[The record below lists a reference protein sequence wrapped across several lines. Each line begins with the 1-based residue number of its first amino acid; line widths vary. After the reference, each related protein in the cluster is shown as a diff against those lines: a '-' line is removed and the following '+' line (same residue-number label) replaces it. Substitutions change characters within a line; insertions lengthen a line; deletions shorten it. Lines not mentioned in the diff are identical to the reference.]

1 MDYKKI
7 VLVLGI
13 LAALIALVWVGFAFF
28 FGGEAELGLIDFGD
42 EPADE
47 YDYSSSSSTE
57 ASELDAFYE
66 IPDELLIEVDY
77 MFAHQIYLRVLGQ
90 LNQDLLTLTSYK
102 AESEVD
108 LDWVIEVHAATLEAE
123 DTFALLADVPL
134 PGNNREFYLGYKLG
148 MLESLQISA
157 EGATRLLA
165 ASILLGPSG
174 RSLPNLSV
182 DERVEFDSL
191 LEQSAFYLNQADDFI
206 SEEQE
211 HVSQAVSTISLR

>member
-1 MDYKKI
+1 MDYRKI
-7 VLVLGI
+7 ILALGI
-13 LAALIALVWVGFAFF
+13 LAAVIAVVWVVYGFF

-42 EPADE
+42 EGAE
-47 YDYSSSSSTE
+47 ESDYLSPSTNE

-66 IPDELLIEVDY
+66 VPDELLIEVDY
-77 MFAHQIYLRVLGQ
+77 MFAHQIYLTVLGRV
-90 LNQDLLTLTSYK
+90 NQDLLSLTAYK
-102 AESEVD
+102 AESDVD

-123 DTFALLADVPL
+123 ETFALLADVPL
-134 PGNNREFYLGYKLG
+134 PGNNRELYLGYKLG

-165 ASILLGPSG
+165 ASIVLGPSG

-191 LEQSAFYLNQADDFI
+191 LDQSAFYLNQADDFI
-206 SEEQE
+206 TEEQE